1 MSGAG
6 ARTMTM
12 RHATATSDATH
23 AHERRDVSVAAPRV
37 LPEVSAR
44 YRIGAPSMIGIL
56 WTIAVILFVFWI
68 LGLLFH
74 IGGALINIILVVV
87 IVIAIY
93 NFITGRKAA

>member
-1 MSGAG
+1 
-6 ARTMTM
+6 
-12 RHATATSDATH
+12 
-23 AHERRDVSVAAPRV
+23 
-37 LPEVSAR
+37 
-44 YRIGAPSMIGIL
+44 MIGIL

-87 IVIAIY
+87 VVIAIY